1 MQDFYP
7 KKKNQTPKAMI
18 KKTLKITG
26 IIIILFVA
34 SLFAIPYF
42 FKDQI
47 KAKIINAINQKVDAK
62 VSFTDAD
69 LSLFKNFPNANV
81 TLEQLTIINKAP
93 FEGDT
98 LISFGEL
105 NLKMS
110 IKELFKGENEAMN
123 IEGISTRN
131 GLINII
137 FNKDGLGNF
146 DIALKDDKTKD
157 DSKSKPLALNIQHY
171 EIENF
176 QFRYFD
182 ESSKIKMVI
191 DSLNHE
197 GTGDF
202 AAQKLDLNTKS
213 TAKISLDMDKVN
225 YMNNVALTLDAVL
238 GIDLEQSK
246 YTFKENKALINQ
258 LPLEFDGFIQ
268 LVEAGQEYD
277 LKFKTPTSSF
287 KNFLGVIPAA
297 YASNLDN
304 VKTTGDFTVTGFAKG
319 LYSDTTVPKFNIEI
333 ASNNAS
339 FKYPD
344 LPKSVQNIVIDTKI
358 INETGILNDT
368 YVNLNKLSF
377 RIDQDVFN
385 AKANIKN
392 ITQNPIVDAALKGTI
407 NLGNLSKAYPVKLDK
422 PLTGILK
429 ADVTTK
435 FDMQSVEKSQY
446 QNIQNAGLM
455 SLSGFK
461 YTDENDKT
469 MTISNAVVQFNPNQ
483 INLKQFDATTGK
495 SDLSV
500 TGVLENFYGYVFKNQ
515 KLQGNFNLTSNQL
528 AVDDFVTTEETPK
541 KNPSDGEQVKQTKKT
556 EAMKIPAFLDCS
568 LTAKANTV
576 LYDNLTLKD
585 VSGKLIVKDEKLT
598 MENIKSSIFGGTI
611 GLNGAVSTKEKTPTF
626 NMNLGLNQVDIAQSF
641 TQLEMLKKLAPIA
654 GIINGKINSTIKLNG
669 DLDAIEL
676 TPDLKTITG
685 DLLGQF
691 LSTTI
696 NSSNSTLLTALS
708 SNLKFLDL
716 NKINLND
723 LKAAITFDKGKVSVK
738 PFNIKYQDINATIG
752 GTHGFDQSMNYSI
765 KLDVPAKYLGTEA
778 NALISKLSPSDAA
791 KLENI
796 PINAILT
803 GSFSKPKITTDLK
816 SAATNLTNQ
825 LIQQQKEKLV
835 GKGTSALTDLLNKNK
850 KAGDTTKTVIPTTKA
865 EVQEKAKEEVKAK
878 ANDLLNNF
886 FNKKKKA
893 VDTTKTN

>member
-1 MQDFYP
+1 ML
-7 KKKNQTPKAMI
+7 
-18 KKTLKITG
+18 KKTM
-26 IIIILFVA
+26 IIIGSFILLVA
-34 SLFAIPYF
+34 GSLFAIPYF

-47 KAKIINAINQKVDAK
+47 KAKIIDAINQKVDAK
-62 VSFTDAD
+62 VSFADAD

-81 TLEQLTIINKAP
+81 TIKKLAIINKAP

-98 LISFGEL
+98 LVALGEL

-110 IKELFKGENEAMN
+110 IKELFKGDNESMN
-123 IEGISTRN
+123 IDGISSKD

-137 FNKDGLGNF
+137 FNKDGIGNYN
-146 DIALKDDKTKD
+146 IAIKDDKTSTD
-157 DSKSKPLALNIQHY
+157 DSKSKPLALNIQNY
-171 EIENF
+171 KLENF

-182 ESSKIKMVI
+182 ESSKIKMLI

-202 AAQKLDLNTKS
+202 AASKLDLDTKS

-225 YMNNVALTLDAVL
+225 YMNHVALTLDAVL
-238 GIDLEQSK
+238 GIDLEKSK

-268 LVEAGQEYD
+268 LVDAGQEYD

-297 YASNLDN
+297 YAASLDN
-304 VKTTGDFTVTGFAKG
+304 VKTTGDFTVAGFAKG

-339 FKYPD
+339 FQYPN

-358 INETGILNDT
+358 INQTGILNDT
-368 YVNLNKLSF
+368 YVNLDKLSF

-392 ITQNPIVDAALKGTI
+392 ITQNAIVDAALKGTI
-407 NLGNLSKAYPVKLDK
+407 NLGNLSKAYPIKLEK
-422 PLTGILK
+422 PLSGILK

-446 QNIQNAGLM
+446 QNINNAGTM

-461 YTDENDKT
+461 YTDENGKS
-469 MTISNAVVQFNPNQ
+469 MNISNAAIVFNPSRV
-483 INLKQFDATTGK
+483 NLKQFNASTGK

-500 TGVLENFYGYVFKNQ
+500 TGVLENFYGFIFKNQ
-515 KLQGNFNLTSNQL
+515 NLQGNFNLTSNQL
-528 AVDDFVTTEETPK
+528 AVNDFVTSEEKPK
-541 KNPSDGEQVKQTKKT
+541 AVTTNTTTDNAKAKKT
-556 EAMKIPAFLDCS
+556 EAMKIPAFLDCT

-576 LYDNLTLKD
+576 LYDNLTLKN

-598 MENIKSSIFGGTI
+598 MENIKTNIFGGSI

-626 NMNLGLNQVDIAQSF
+626 DMNLGLTQVDIAQSF
-641 TQLEMLKKLAPIA
+641 TQLDMLKKLAPIA
-654 GIINGKINSTIKLNG
+654 GIVNGKINSTIKLNG
-669 DLDAIEL
+669 NLDANEL

-696 NSSNSTLLTALS
+696 NSSNSTLLTALT
-708 SNLKFLDL
+708 SNIKFLDMS
-716 NKINLND
+716 KINLND
-723 LKAAITFDKGKVSVK
+723 LKAAISFKDGKVSVK
-738 PFNIKYQDINATIG
+738 PFNIKYQDIQATIG
-752 GTHGFDQSMNYSI
+752 GTHGFDQSMNYNI
-765 KLDVPAKYLGTEA
+765 KFNVPAKYLGTEA
-778 NALISKLSPSDAA
+778 NTLISKLSAADAQ

-796 PINAILT
+796 PVNAILT
-803 GSFSKPKITTDLK
+803 GSFSKPKISTDLK
-816 SAATNLTNQ
+816 TAATNLTNQ
-825 LIQQQKEKLV
+825 LIQQQKTKLV
-835 GKGTSALTDLLNKNK
+835 NKGTSALTDIINKNK
-850 KAGDTTKTVIPTTKA
+850 KAGDTTKTTIPATKA
-865 EVQEKAKEEVKAK
+865 EVQTKAKEEVKAK
-878 ANDLLNNF
+878 ATDLLNNL
-886 FNKKKKA
+886 FNKKKKV
-893 VDTTKTN
+893 VDTTN